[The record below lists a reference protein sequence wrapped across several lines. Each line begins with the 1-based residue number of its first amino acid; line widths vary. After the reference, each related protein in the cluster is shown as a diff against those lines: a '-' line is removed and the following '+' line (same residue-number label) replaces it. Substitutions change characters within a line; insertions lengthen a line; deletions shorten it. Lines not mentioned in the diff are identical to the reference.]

1 MLNTELYELYHGF
14 VSKEHAAY
22 FELLENFFKPRRENV
37 VGIIVMPNFC
47 YDKDMTNFVHHI
59 FDDLKDFKIFR
70 GLIVELRTNY
80 KISKGDVQWIYPQ
93 LCKQRGLCELPAK
106 CNIDTLKSRI
116 KDMKEMKLDD
126 LKEKIENT
134 DKFML
139 SPLYNNLTIYQTT
152 HRDSEWGTQVTKH
165 MLGYD
170 ISCDKFIFQ
179 FWKFLVC
186 SEEQLYVCDLYNKL
200 TTMKIQGN
208 TTKNLIND
216 SAKGVVEYIT
226 DVDEAELN
234 WVTDITTNW
243 FFRNDKEYFFFNH
256 SVNLLGLSRR
266 PMAMQTSM
274 LAGIQIYKNIVTNA
288 HPFKYAFPY
297 DCGLTGEYHTYSQ
310 MTKVQ
315 QDRLDKTFYWDKSVI
330 PFNTYLMSKV
340 NKTNTDKWRK
350 VETKLE
356 VIPQNFYSIVFSRIS
371 THNVYHYMEAKD
383 IIQLQPGDN
392 KTDIYF
398 PLRTQHLITQ
408 LMIDNYKKLEHYNII
423 NEKYYDKQK
432 KMLVLPRHISELILS
447 YQ

>member
-1 MLNTELYELYHGF
+1 
-14 VSKEHAAY
+14 
-22 FELLENFFKPRRENV
+22 
-37 VGIIVMPNFC
+37 
-47 YDKDMTNFVHHI
+47 
-59 FDDLKDFKIFR
+59 
-70 GLIVELRTNY
+70 
-80 KISKGDVQWIYPQ
+80 
-93 LCKQRGLCELPAK
+93 
-106 CNIDTLKSRI
+106 
-116 KDMKEMKLDD
+116 
-126 LKEKIENT
+126 
-134 DKFML
+134 
-139 SPLYNNLTIYQTT
+139 
-152 HRDSEWGTQVTKH
+152 
-165 MLGYD
+165 
-170 ISCDKFIFQ
+170 
-179 FWKFLVC
+179 
-186 SEEQLYVCDLYNKL
+186 
-200 TTMKIQGN
+200 MKIQGN

-226 DVDEAELN
+226 DADEAELN

-315 QDRLDKTFYWDKSVI
+315 QDRLDKNFYWDKSII

-398 PLRTQHLITQ
+398 PLHTQHLITQ
-408 LMIDNYKKLEHYNII
+408 LMVDNYKKLEHYNII